1 MTEYLRS
8 ECQLIRSHEA
18 YIVIISVRFLFPIED
33 GFSSQGSQLDSVILC
48 LFSYSVIIR
57 FSQLFIIFK
66 VL

>member
-33 GFSSQGSQLDSVILC
+33 GFSSQGSQLDSVIQLS
-48 LFSYSVIIR
+48 LDSVSYLLYLKYYKWV
-57 FSQLFIIFK
+57 
-66 VL
+66 